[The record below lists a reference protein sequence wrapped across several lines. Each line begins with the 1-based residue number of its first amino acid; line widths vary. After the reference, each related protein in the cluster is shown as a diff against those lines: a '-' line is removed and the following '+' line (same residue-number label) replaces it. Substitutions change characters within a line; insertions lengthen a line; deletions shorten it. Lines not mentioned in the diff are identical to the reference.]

1 MTEVAVN
8 HTERLQT
15 VHSVLKCRTDAE
27 SSRKELATDLSEALV
42 AANNSSSTP
51 TPTDTNLLEVI
62 TTNRGKPM
70 IIHQGNLYQQ
80 RSQYKDGRIS
90 YRCSLYHQ
98 RTGSCTALLTTDSQ
112 HSLVLSQSTHN
123 HPERSPNTLDSKRR
137 THRLKEM
144 YTGNPTKPV
153 RVAAEELGVTV
164 NQSMRMRCH
173 RIRKRTESDQQ

>member
-1 MTEVAVN
+1 MNFN
-8 HTERLQT
+8 HQNLYIPQ
-15 VHSVLKCRTDAE
+15 SPQLPLVLNDLPDFNFDPDLFMN
-27 SSRKELATDLSEALV
+27 ELASVTEGD
-42 AANNSSSTP
+42 SSSTP

-62 TTNRGKPM
+62 TTNRGKSM

-112 HSLVLSQSTHN
+112 NSLVFSQSTHN

-153 RVAAEELGVTV
+153 RVAAEELGVIV